1 MHSEIAQS
9 RMRAGCNF
17 KCDDGLRT
25 TTEFKTVKCANFTY
39 QPFLTPTNALAMSW
53 TVKVQL
59 LRAWWEISIAT
70 VRDFNTMFTLTFFHI
85 HIRIPLPWW
94 LLPVPMKIQLF
105 KARWGCDASSYCSA
119 PIAQLRR
126 RTEWTYQ
133 EYQPNPL
140 YPMPRPVLAP
150 DEVIC
155 FFVHPAHHLHT
166 TCTPHAPC
174 WLVTWACIILHC
186 NIIHL

>member
-1 MHSEIAQS
+1 
-9 RMRAGCNF
+9 
-17 KCDDGLRT
+17 
-25 TTEFKTVKCANFTY
+25 
-39 QPFLTPTNALAMSW
+39 MSW

-59 LRAWWEISIAT
+59 FRARWEISIAT
-70 VRDFNTMFTLTFFHI
+70 VQGFNTMFTLTFFHI
-85 HIRIPLPWW
+85 HIRIPLPWC

-174 WLVTWACIILHC
+174 WLVTWACILHWGD
-186 NIIHL
+186 IIHLWNYFLVHPSKFKLGYTR

>member
-1 MHSEIAQS
+1 MQFQMRRRAQNHNRVQNCRGVQTSHTNLFLLQPMPLQCPGPWKYNCSEPDEK
-9 RMRAGCNF
+9 F
-17 KCDDGLRT
+17 
-25 TTEFKTVKCANFTY
+25 
-39 QPFLTPTNALAMSW
+39 
-53 TVKVQL
+53 QL
-59 LRAWWEISIAT
+59 QQCRI
-70 VRDFNTMFTLTFFHI
+70 FNTMFTLTFFHI

-140 YPMPRPVLAP
+140 YSMPRPVLAP

-174 WLVTWACIILHC
+174 WLVTWACILHWGD
-186 NIIHL
+186 IIHL